1 MYNKCMTLEQIIAA
15 INTNIVNPLIFLL
28 LAVALVVFLWGL
40 VSYFQN
46 MDNAE
51 ERSQGIR
58 HMIWGV
64 MGLLIMI
71 SFAGI
76 IKIIKGFIGV

>member
-1 MYNKCMTLEQIIAA
+1 MTIPQIIQG
-15 INTNIVNPLIFLL
+15 INTQIVNPLILLL
-28 LAVALVVFLWGL
+28 LATALVVFIWGL

-51 ERSQGIR
+51 MRSQGIR

-64 MGLLIMI
+64 VGLVIMI
-71 SFAGI
+71 SFTGLIRI
-76 IKIIKGFIGV
+76 ITNLIGV

>member
-1 MYNKCMTLEQIIAA
+1 MTLEQIIAA

-64 MGLLIMI
+64 VGLLIMI